1 MQAVLL
7 MMMMLIRHIG
17 LVLGFAVRRPPEHAA
32 VRSVSAL
39 HNHVEVVDPEGVEVG
54 RSGVNVH
61 RAVVADEAHV
71 RSRRVVVVLVDD

>member
-1 MQAVLL
+1 MHV
-7 MMMMLIRHIG
+7 
-17 LVLGFAVRRPPEHAA
+17 A
-32 VRSVSAL
+32 VRSVSTL
-39 HNHVEVVDPEGVEVG
+39 HYHVEVVDPEGVEVG